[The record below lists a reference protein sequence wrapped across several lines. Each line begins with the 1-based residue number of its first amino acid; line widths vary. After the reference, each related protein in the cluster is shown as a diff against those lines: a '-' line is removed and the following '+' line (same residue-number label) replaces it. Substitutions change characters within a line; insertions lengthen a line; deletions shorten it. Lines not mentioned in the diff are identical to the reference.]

1 MNGQLHKNDIQSRA
15 LKLRDELYT
24 RCEKRELTE
33 QECRGA
39 DEYLSKV
46 IDLIDE
52 YTY

>member
-39 DEYLSKV
+39 DEYLSKI
-46 IDLIDE
+46 IDLIYDAG
-52 YTY
+52 